1 MLRDDQGLTQ
11 SIDLA
16 KVPERCEQ
24 EPQLKLVGRLQE
36 EGSEEDEKEDISL
49 QGQKAC

>member
-1 MLRDDQGLTQ
+1 MLGEDQGMTQ
-11 SIDLA
+11 SIDFA

-24 EPQLKLVGRLQE
+24 EPQLKLVGWPQE
-36 EGSEEDEKEDISL
+36 EGSEEDEKEDISP